1 MELKFNKLE
10 QSLFILFRC
19 VANIEAT
26 KKLVEYI
33 RKKNDFEEG
42 RKDNF
47 EFIAINN
54 LYLYTYH
61 FIQEENNLRKLY
73 SENKK
78 VKEYVDFYNENKVI
92 LKKLRIAKDLIIG
105 YRNKL
110 IGHYYRDDKGNFIHF
125 SDLPENTPKTG
136 VEIFYYSDLLN
147 TLFVV
152 IAKLFESELDEV
164 LKKSNEYEKEIPP
177 LEIDIEALDKE
188 LDTFKDIVR
197 ERYGD
202 INKKYSN

>member
-26 KKLVEYI
+26 KKMFI
-33 RKKNDFEEG
+33 RKKNDFEKD

-54 LYLYTYH
+54 LYLFTYH
-61 FIQEENNLRKLY
+61 FIQEEKYLRKLY

-78 VKEYVDFYNENKVI
+78 VKEYVDFYDENKEI

-125 SDLPENTPKTG
+125 SDLPENTPKTD

-164 LKKSNEYEKEIPP
+164 LKKTREYEIKIPTI
-177 LEIDIEALDKE
+177 EIDIEALDKE
-188 LDTFKDIVR
+188 LDKFKDIVR
-197 ERYGD
+197 EQYGE
-202 INKKYSN
+202 INKKKYSN